1 MFLIDVLS
9 MVDMDNVWLLY
20 VDMYRLDVHVYG

>member
-9 MVDMDNVWLLY
+9 MVDMDNVWLIY
-20 VDMYRLDVHVYG
+20 VDMYRLDVYVYG

>member
-20 VDMYRLDVHVYG
+20 VDMYRLDVYVYG